1 MESSLIGMIAV
12 IGMPMLYAWL
22 QWRAV
27 KRLGWRLSAL
37 APLLLV
43 LAMLG
48 YAIVG
53 VAYEQ
58 NLAPLFLFLSLPFA
72 VAWLAIAE
80 FMAYVRS

>member
-1 MESSLIGMIAV
+1 MDTSLIGMIAV

-22 QWRAV
+22 QWRAIR
-27 KRLGWRLSAL
+27 RLGWRLPAL

-53 VAYEQ
+53 VAFEQ

-72 VAWLAIAE
+72 VAWLAIRE
-80 FMAYVRS
+80 FMDYVRN